1 MICHT
6 RDGSV
11 HATTQFGFLDS
22 PDSLTLS
29 RQFSGVRSE
38 SCDGWQA
45 LEQSHS
51 LSVCLCLSLSPPT
64 SLILESHKCE
74 GIGRSNTNSD
84 DVRGPQS

>member
-51 LSVCLCLSLSPPT
+51 LSVCLCLFLPT
-64 SLILESHKCE
+64 DESDP
-74 GIGRSNTNSD
+74 GIAQMRRHRS
-84 DVRGPQS
+84 